1 MTSKFQTNKNDIK
14 KKYHSKTEL
23 LLFTQQK
30 QGKIVTFQ
38 QSKMKV
44 SFVLVSVYH
53 FHCFQLYV

>member
-30 QGKIVTFQ
+30 QGKITFT
-38 QSKMKV
+38 S
-44 SFVLVSVYH
+44 
-53 FHCFQLYV
+53 